1 MPKQLSKEERLD
13 RLIERC
19 RRDVAKGGDAGS
31 LSQTPD
37 RLLGTLAREAG
48 YQRVGRKFCQI
59 LDERLQAEGLATWPK
74 LDDPTITRATR
85 IYLFAAGHQIP
96 GLQDQRVLFDSQ
108 APLSHFLQKNFVVLP
123 YFKKAGL
130 HYLGAE
136 VPITPGCKIDL
147 LAEDKKSKELVGIE
161 LKPGEP
167 DKGLVSQAGR
177 YMTALKQKAAKG
189 GRPGARLLIVS
200 GQPDREFQSQ
210 VQALAEKRG
219 VPTSWLTYTVKMTL
233 QEAP

>member
-13 RLIERC
+13 RLIEKC
-19 RRDVAKGGDAGS
+19 RRDVAKRGDAGS

-48 YQRVGRKFCQI
+48 YQRVGRNFRQI
-59 LDERLQAEGLATWPK
+59 LDERLRAEGLATWPK

-85 IYLFAAGHQIP
+85 IYLFGAGHQIP
-96 GLQDQRVLFDSQ
+96 GLQEQRVLFDSE
-108 APLSHFLQKNFVVLP
+108 APLSHFLQKNFMVLP
-123 YFKKAGL
+123 YFKKSGL
-130 HYLGAE
+130 RYLDAE
-136 VPITPGCKIDL
+136 VLIAPGCKIDL
-147 LAEDKKSKELVGIE
+147 LAEDKKSKGLVGIE

-177 YMTALKQKAAKG
+177 YMTALKQKAAKD

-210 VQALAEKRG
+210 IQALAEKRG
-219 VPTSWLTYTVKMTL
+219 VPTNWLTYTVKMTL